1 MGGRVGVLICMGVS
15 LHKLTAGSGY
25 DYLTRQVAAHDT
37 TEKGHAT
44 LASYYSERGESPG
57 SWRGRGL
64 AGLGD
69 LAVGD
74 EVTAEQMRA
83 LFGAGFHPNMQARL
97 DALPSDASTAMI
109 REAAR
114 LGRPFPVL
122 GAVNEVRLKVEKRT
136 AAWRV
141 SQGVPATAAVPT
153 DVRADIVSAV
163 ASEAFEARIGRAP
176 TLEELAAEVSRL
188 SRQSSTA
195 CAGYDMT
202 FTPVKSVSALWAIA
216 PRAVADAIER
226 AHDAAVDDALRFLED
241 EALYSR
247 AGHAGVRQ
255 IDVAGLIAASFT
267 HRDSRAGDPNLHT
280 HVAIANKVQGLDGK
294 WRSIDGRLIYQ
305 ARVAV
310 SETYNTQLEAHLR
323 QSLGIEFAERE
334 PRTLERRAVREIIGI
349 PPELVGLWSSRRMLI
364 ESRQAKLAAEF
375 QTRHHR
381 PPTPAEAIRLAQQAT
396 LETREAKHLPRSH
409 GEQRTTWRE
418 QAERAIGTD
427 GIRRALAHSLGRAA
441 APDGDVTVEQLNRVA
456 GEVVDRVARA
466 RASWQ
471 VWHLRGEASR
481 RAREI
486 AATSAQAEL
495 LTKELLDRALAISVP
510 LTVVGDGIEEPSE
523 LRRSDG
529 SSMYEV
535 AGSRLYT
542 SLAVLDAERRIVAA
556 GWLAAGRRAPAFAV
570 EIALLESTANGVSLN
585 DGQARMLRS
594 MATSGAQLQLGLA
607 AAGTGKTTAMRVL
620 TRAWEESGGTVL
632 GLAPSAAAAAT
643 LAEATGRATTVAKLL
658 WDLHRGDTHGVDAST
673 LIIVD
678 EAGMTDTLSLAEL
691 LDFALSR
698 GASVRLIGD
707 DRQLSAIGAGGV
719 LRDLRRVHGA
729 VELDEVLRFV
739 DNGEKAASL
748 ALRDGD
754 PTALGWYLDRDR
766 IHAGSAETVLDGALR
781 AWKTDIDRGLD
792 SLMLASTRQ
801 DVAELNRR
809 ARHLLA
815 DKNASG
821 VALSD
826 GNLAGVGD
834 VILTRRNDRRLRT
847 SATGFVMNGDR
858 WIVQAV
864 NRDGGLLVR
873 HRTTGHRAWLPA
885 AYVADHTEL
894 GYATTI
900 HTAQGSTVDT
910 AHTIL
915 TGTENRRLLYVA
927 MTRGRQANH
936 SYVTTVGDGNAH
948 SAFTP
953 ETLRPPT
960 AVEILETVL
969 AREGAARSVTSD
981 IAHAHDPA
989 VRLADAVNR
998 YRDALTLALENRHA
1012 PELKILD
1019 HRADGVVPGL
1029 TDANAWP
1036 TLRQRLLATTDGHS
1050 LLDGLRQIAAGH
1062 RFDDIADPAAF
1073 LATLIP
1079 EPTGGPLP
1087 WLPRIP
1093 ASIADHARW
1102 GPYLTARAQHVTN
1115 LANQVRLDTLQAPP
1129 PRWTPSNTTLPEQL
1143 TGDVAVWRAATGVEP
1158 DDHHP
1163 TGARA
1168 QAGAARRYQDHL
1180 DRQLLTAIPS
1190 VNIAQLRAL
1199 GQGLD
1204 HDPAV
1209 PGVARHL
1216 SLLEERGLPVGALV
1230 ARALAEGPLPAER
1243 PAAALFWRIQQH
1255 TPNPAPTGTHT
1266 DEPRADQPSSRPR
1279 PEHLRI
1285 PSRDAGSPR
1294 R

>member
-1 MGGRVGVLICMGVS
+1 MCVGVS

-44 LASYYSERGESPG
+44 LASYYSERGEAPG

-69 LAVGD
+69 LFVGD

-83 LFGAGFHPNMQARL
+83 LFGGGFHPNMQARL
-97 DALPSDASTAMI
+97 EALPSGASTAMVI
-109 REAAR
+109 EATR
-114 LGRPFPVL
+114 LGRPFPEL
-122 GAVNEVRLKVEKRT
+122 EAVTEFRREVEKRT

-141 SQGVPATAAVPT
+141 SEGAPARATVPVE
-153 DVRADIVSAV
+153 VRAEIVNDV
-163 ASEAFEARIGRAP
+163 AMERFEARIGRPP
-176 TLEELAAEVSRL
+176 TSQELTAEVLRL
-188 SRQSSTA
+188 SRQPSTA
-195 CAGYDMT
+195 CAGFDMT

-216 PRAVADAIER
+216 PREIAEAIEK

-255 IDVAGLIAASFT
+255 IDVRGLVAASFT

-323 QSLGIEFAERE
+323 DSLGIEFVERE
-334 PRTLERRAVREIIGI
+334 PGTLERRTVREIIGI
-349 PPELVGLWSSRRMLI
+349 PPDLVGLWSSRRALI
-364 ESRQAKLAAEF
+364 ESRQAELAAEF
-375 QTRHHR
+375 QTRHGR

-409 GEQRTTWRE
+409 AEQRTTWRA

-427 GIRRALAHSLGRAA
+427 GIKRALAHSLGRVT
-441 APDGDVTVEQLNRVA
+441 APGGDVTVEQLDRVA
-456 GEVVDRVARA
+456 SEVVDRVARA

-481 RAREI
+481 RAREL
-486 AATSAQAEL
+486 APTAAQAEL
-495 LTKELLDRALAISVP
+495 LTKELLDRALAASVS
-510 LTVVGDGIEEPSE
+510 LTYVGDGIDEPPQ

-542 SLAVLDAERRIVAA
+542 SQAVLDAERRIVAA
-556 GWLAAGRRAPAFAV
+556 GSLAAGRRVPDFAV
-570 EIALLESTANGVSLN
+570 EIALLESTANGVTLN
-585 DGQARMLRS
+585 DGQARLVRT
-594 MATSGAQLQLGLA
+594 MATSGASLQLGLA

-632 GLAPSAAAAAT
+632 GLAPSAAAAAV
-643 LAEATGRATTVAKLL
+643 LAEATGRATTIAKLL
-658 WDLHRGDTHGVDAST
+658 WDLHHGGIGWVDAAT

-691 LDFALSR
+691 LDYSLPR

-707 DRQLSAIGAGGV
+707 DRQFSAIGAGGV

-748 ALRDGD
+748 ALRRGD
-754 PTALGWYLDRDR
+754 PTALGWYLDHDR
-766 IHAGSAETVLDGALR
+766 IHAGSPDTALDAALQ
-781 AWKTDIDRGLD
+781 AWKADTDQGLD

-801 DVAELNRR
+801 DVAKLNRR
-809 ARHLLA
+809 ARQLLA
-815 DKNASG
+815 GKGTHG
-821 VALSD
+821 VPLSD
-826 GNLAGVGD
+826 GNLADVGD

-885 AYVADHTEL
+885 AYVAEHVEL

-900 HTAQGSTVDT
+900 HAAQGSTVDT
-910 AHTIL
+910 AHTVL
-915 TGTENRRLLYVA
+915 TGTETRQLLYVA
-927 MTRGRQANH
+927 MTRGRHASH
-936 SYVTTVGDGNAH
+936 SYVTTVGHGDPH

-969 AREGAARSVTSD
+969 ARDGAARSATSE

-998 YRDALTLALENRHA
+998 YRDALTIALEHHHA
-1012 PELKILD
+1012 SELEILD
-1019 HRADGVVPGL
+1019 HRADDVVPGL
-1029 TDANAWP
+1029 TECNAWP
-1036 TLRQRLLATTDGHS
+1036 TLRQRLLAATGGAS
-1050 LLDGLRQIAAGH
+1050 LLDGLRQVAAGH

-1073 LATLIP
+1073 IATLIP
-1079 EPTGGPLP
+1079 EPAGGPLP

-1093 ASIADHARW
+1093 
-1102 GPYLTARAQHVTN
+1102 
-1115 LANQVRLDTLQAPP
+1115 PP
-1129 PRWTPSNTTLPEQL
+1129 
-1143 TGDVAVWRAATGVEP
+1143 
-1158 DDHHP
+1158 
-1163 TGARA
+1163 
-1168 QAGAARRYQDHL
+1168 
-1180 DRQLLTAIPS
+1180 
-1190 VNIAQLRAL
+1190 
-1199 GQGLD
+1199 
-1204 HDPAV
+1204 
-1209 PGVARHL
+1209 
-1216 SLLEERGLPVGALV
+1216 
-1230 ARALAEGPLPAER
+1230 
-1243 PAAALFWRIQQH
+1243 
-1255 TPNPAPTGTHT
+1255 
-1266 DEPRADQPSSRPR
+1266 
-1279 PEHLRI
+1279 
-1285 PSRDAGSPR
+1285 
-1294 R
+1294 

>member
-1 MGGRVGVLICMGVS
+1 MCVGVS

-44 LASYYSERGESPG
+44 LASYYSERGEAPG

-83 LFGAGFHPNMQARL
+83 LFGAGLHPNMQARL
-97 DALPSDASTAMI
+97 EALPSGASTAMVI
-109 REAAR
+109 EATR
-114 LGRPFPVL
+114 LGRPFPEL
-122 GAVNEVRLKVEKRT
+122 EAVTEFRREVEKRT

-141 SQGVPATAAVPT
+141 SEGAPARATVPV
-153 DVRADIVSAV
+153 DVRAEIVNDV
-163 ASEAFEARIGRAP
+163 AMERFEARIGRPP
-176 TLEELAAEVSRL
+176 TSQELTAEVLRL
-188 SRQSSTA
+188 SRQPSST
-195 CAGYDMT
+195 CAGYDVT

-255 IDVAGLIAASFT
+255 IDVHGLIAASFT

-323 QSLGIEFAERE
+323 EALGIEFAERE
-334 PRTLERRAVREIIGI
+334 PGTLERRTVREIIGI
-349 PPELVGLWSSRRMLI
+349 PPELVELWSSRRALI

-409 GEQRTTWRE
+409 EEQRTTWRA
-418 QAERAIGTD
+418 QAQRAIGAD
-427 GIRRALAHSLGRAA
+427 EIKRALAHSLGRA
-441 APDGDVTVEQLNRVA
+441 PTPSVEITEDQLDRVA
-456 GEVVDRVARA
+456 GEVVDRVARS

-481 RAREI
+481 RARGL
-486 AATSAQAEL
+486 APTSAQAEL
-495 LTKELLDRALAISVP
+495 LTKEIVDRALAGSIP
-510 LTVVGDGIEEPSE
+510 LTSVGDGIDEPSE

-542 SLAVLDAERRIVAA
+542 SQAVLDAERRIVAA
-556 GWLAAGRRAPAFAV
+556 GSLAGGRRVPDFAV
-570 EIALLESTANGVSLN
+570 EIALLESTANGVTLN
-585 DGQARMLRS
+585 DGQARLVRT
-594 MATSGAQLQLGLA
+594 MATSGAPLQLGLA

-620 TRAWEESGGTVL
+620 TRAWEESGGNVL
-632 GLAPSAAAAAT
+632 GLAPSAAAAAV
-643 LAEATGRATTVAKLL
+643 LAEATGQATTIAKLL
-658 WDLHRGDTHGVDAST
+658 WDLHHDESHRVDAAT

-678 EAGMTDTLSLAEL
+678 EAGMADTLSLAEL
-691 LDFALSR
+691 IGYALLQ
-698 GASVRLIGD
+698 GASIRLIGD

-754 PTALGWYLDRDR
+754 PTALGWYLDHDR
-766 IHAGSAETVLDGALR
+766 IHVGSPETALDAALQ
-781 AWKTDIDRGLD
+781 AWKADTDQGLD
-792 SLMLASTRQ
+792 SLMLASTSH

-809 ARHLLA
+809 ARQLLA
-815 DKNASG
+815 GKDAIG
-821 VALSD
+821 VPLSD

-847 SATGFVMNGDR
+847 SAASGFVMNGDR
-858 WIVQAV
+858 WIVQAI

-873 HRTTGHRAWLPA
+873 HRTTGHRAWLPP
-885 AYVADHTEL
+885 AYVAEHVEL

-910 AHTIL
+910 AHTVL
-915 TGTENRRLLYVA
+915 TGTESRQLLYVA

-936 SYVTTVGDGNAH
+936 SYVTTVGDGDAH

-953 ETLRPPT
+953 ETLRPST

-969 AREGAARSVTSD
+969 ARDGAARSATSE
-981 IAHAHDPA
+981 IARAHDPA

-998 YRDALTLALENRHA
+998 YRDALTIALEHRHGPA
-1012 PELKILD
+1012 VEILD
-1019 HRADGVVPGL
+1019 HGADDVVPGL
-1029 TDANAWP
+1029 TECNAWP
-1036 TLRQRLLATTDGHS
+1036 TLRQRLLAATDGTS
-1050 LLDGLRQIAAGH
+1050 LLDGLRQVAAGH

-1079 EPTGGPLP
+1079 EPAGGPLP

-1093 ASIADHARW
+1093 ASVADDARW

-1115 LANQVRLDTLQAPP
+1115 LATRVRLDALQARP
-1129 PRWTPSNTTLPEQL
+1129 PRWVTIDANVPKHLI
-1143 TGDVAVWRAATGVEP
+1143 GDVAVWRAATDVASE
-1158 DDHHP
+1158 DHHP
-1163 TGARA
+1163 TGGRA
-1168 QAGAARRYQDHL
+1168 QAGAARHYQDHL
-1180 DRQLLTAIPS
+1180 DRQLLTATPS
-1190 VNIAQLRAL
+1190 VDIAQLRAL

-1209 PGVARHL
+1209 IGLAKHL
-1216 SLLEERGLPVGALV
+1216 TLLEERGLPVGALV
-1230 ARALAEGPLPAER
+1230 ASALAEGPLPAER
-1243 PAAALFWRIQQH
+1243 PAAALYWRIHQH
-1255 TPNPAPTGTHT
+1255 TPNPEPADTHP
-1266 DEPRADQPSSRPR
+1266 DEPQADQPSSRPR
-1279 PEHLRI
+1279 PEHLRG
-1285 PSRDAGSPR
+1285 PSRLHGGPR
-1294 R
+1294 L

>member
-1 MGGRVGVLICMGVS
+1 MVVS

-44 LASYYSERGESPG
+44 LASYYSERGEAPG

-69 LAVGD
+69 LSVGD
-74 EVTAEQMRA
+74 VVTAEQMSA

-97 DALPSDASTAMI
+97 SALPSDATKAMVT
-109 REAAR
+109 EAAR
-114 LGRPFPVL
+114 LGQPFPVH
-122 GAVNEVRLKVEKRT
+122 GAVNEFRLEVEKRT

-141 SQGVPATAAVPT
+141 SEGVPTTATVPT
-153 DVRADIVSAV
+153 DVRADIVNHV
-163 ASEAFEARIGRAP
+163 ARETFEARIGRLP
-176 TLEELAAEVSRL
+176 TTPELGAEVSRL
-188 SRQSSTA
+188 SREPSTA
-195 CAGYDMT
+195 CAGFDMT

-216 PRAVADAIER
+216 PRDVAEAIER

-255 IDVAGLIAASFT
+255 IDVRGLIAASFT

-323 QSLGIEFAERE
+323 EALGLEFVERE
-334 PRTLERRAVREIIGI
+334 PGTLERRAVREVVGI
-349 PPELVGLWSSRRMLI
+349 PSELVELWSSRRALI
-364 ESRQAKLAAEF
+364 ESRQSELAAEF
-375 QTRHHR
+375 QTRHDR

-396 LETREAKHLPRSH
+396 LETRDAKHPPRSH
-409 GEQRTTWRE
+409 EEQRRTWRA
-418 QAERAIGTD
+418 QAEAAIGVA
-427 GIRRALAHSLGRAA
+427 GIGRALAHSLGRATTSRV
-441 APDGDVTVEQLNRVA
+441 DITEVLLDRVA
-456 GEVVDRVARA
+456 GEVVDRVARS

-481 RAREI
+481 RSREL
-486 AATSAQAEL
+486 ATTSNQAEL
-495 LTKELLDRALAISVP
+495 LTTELLDRALAISVP
-510 LTVVGDGIEEPSE
+510 LTVVGDGIEEPPE
-523 LRRSDG
+523 LRRVDG

-542 SLAVLDAERRIVAA
+542 SPAVLDAERRIVAA
-556 GWLAAGRRAPAFAV
+556 GSLAAGRQAPDFAV

-585 DGQARMLRS
+585 DGQARLVRA

-620 TRAWEESGGTVL
+620 TRAWEESGGRVL
-632 GLAPSAAAAAT
+632 GLAPSAAAAAV
-643 LAEATGRATTVAKLL
+643 LAEATGDATTIAKLL
-658 WDLHRGDTHGVDAST
+658 WDLHHGDSDQVDAAT

-678 EAGMTDTLSLAEL
+678 EAGMADTLSLAEL
-691 LDFALSR
+691 LDFALPR
-698 GASVRLIGD
+698 GACVRLIGD

-719 LRDLRRVHGA
+719 MRDLRRVHGA

-748 ALRDGD
+748 ALRQGD
-754 PTALGWYLDRDR
+754 PTALGWYLDHDR
-766 IHAGSAETVLDGALR
+766 IHAGSSETALDGALQ
-781 AWKTDIDRGLD
+781 AWKADTDRGLD

-809 ARHLLA
+809 ARQLLLPEDA
-815 DKNASG
+815 LA

-847 SATGFVMNGDR
+847 STTGFVMNGDR
-858 WIVQAV
+858 WIVQTV

-910 AHTIL
+910 AHTVL
-915 TGTENRRLLYVA
+915 SGTESRQLLYVA

-936 SYVTTVGDGNAH
+936 SYVTTVGQGDPH
-948 SAFTP
+948 SAFVP

-960 AVEILETVL
+960 AVEILESVL
-969 AREGAARSVTSD
+969 ARDGAARSVTSD
-981 IAHAHDPA
+981 IAHAHDAA

-998 YRDALTLALENRHA
+998 YRDALTVALEHRHA
-1012 PELKILD
+1012 PELEILD
-1019 HRADGVVPGL
+1019 HGADDVVPGL

-1036 TLRQRLLATTDGHS
+1036 TLRHRLLAATDGTAP
-1050 LLDGLRQIAAGH
+1050 LDDLRRIAAGH
-1062 RFDDIADPAAF
+1062 RFEDIADPAAS

-1093 ASIADHARW
+1093 ASLADDERW
-1102 GPYLTARAQHVTN
+1102 GPYLTARAQHVTS
-1115 LANQVRLDTLQAPP
+1115 LAAQVRLDALQAP
-1129 PRWTPSNTTLPEQL
+1129 TPTWAPSDTNLPQHL
-1143 TGDVAVWRAATGVEP
+1143 LGDVAVWRAATDVDPE
-1158 DDHHP
+1158 DRHP
-1163 TGARA
+1163 TGGRA
-1168 QAGAARRYQDHL
+1168 QDGSARHYQNQL
-1180 DRQLLTAIPS
+1180 DRELLTAIPS
-1190 VNIAQLRAL
+1190 LGVAQLRAL

-1204 HDPAV
+1204 HDP
-1209 PGVARHL
+1209 GVIGLARHL
-1216 SLLEERGLPVGALV
+1216 TLLGERGIPAGALV
-1230 ARALAEGPLPAER
+1230 ANALAEGPLPAER
-1243 PAAALFWRIQQH
+1243 PAAALYWRILQRQ
-1255 TPNPAPTGTHT
+1255 T
-1266 DEPRADQPSSRPR
+1266 DAEPSVAYTVEPHVDQPSSRPR
-1279 PEHLRI
+1279 PEHLRR
-1285 PSRDAGSPR
+1285 PSRHTGGPR